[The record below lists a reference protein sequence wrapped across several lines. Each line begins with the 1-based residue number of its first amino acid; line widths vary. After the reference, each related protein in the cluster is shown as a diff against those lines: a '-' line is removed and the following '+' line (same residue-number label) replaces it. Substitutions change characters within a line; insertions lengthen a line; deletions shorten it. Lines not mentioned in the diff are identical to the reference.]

1 MTLRR
6 VCSPSRDRVLEDPQC
21 GSGPDSTEE
30 VLPTVFGDRNRSVV
44 PGSLHNELPQELEG
58 EGGHVAGHHK
68 TVRRRTVD
76 ERGRDASDRSV
87 CGPKV
92 SNLPDTGDWFTS
104 HDTNVSG
111 RAGECRNYGF
121 DQRSASPGQTR
132 FVLAHSGT
140 SAPGQNVS
148 SHRATHGPR
157 HRPRHGPQVHER
169 ILALQNFFTGSSH
182 GNGSRLAGRQL
193 AVCLIA
199 AAASSLYA
207 GSVPKPPVH
216 VRSVVRTS
224 ASGKLVRTVVVTP
237 RVVVPKPVTEI
248 SAASSTAITDDQVS
262 IPELVRSTA
271 QKYEVDPLLVHSV
284 IQVESNY
291 NPYAISPKGA
301 QGIMQ
306 LMPGTARRFGVSH
319 PFDARDN
326 IEGGVRYLK
335 YLQTLFPDDLR
346 LAIAAY
352 NAGEGAVW
360 KFNNQI
366 PPYPETEQYVYKVGS
381 RYGRAKKQAPGRAGE
396 PGSNAVTRADASTRA
411 DAGGPADKAETAST
425 PAAPSYAPVRYSYDA
440 NGNLYLRTEP
450 VSEAD
455 KGGLRT
461 Q

>member
-1 MTLRR
+1 
-6 VCSPSRDRVLEDPQC
+6 
-21 GSGPDSTEE
+21 
-30 VLPTVFGDRNRSVV
+30 
-44 PGSLHNELPQELEG
+44 
-58 EGGHVAGHHK
+58 
-68 TVRRRTVD
+68 
-76 ERGRDASDRSV
+76 
-87 CGPKV
+87 
-92 SNLPDTGDWFTS
+92 
-104 HDTNVSG
+104 
-111 RAGECRNYGF
+111 
-121 DQRSASPGQTR
+121 
-132 FVLAHSGT
+132 
-140 SAPGQNVS
+140 
-148 SHRATHGPR
+148 
-157 HRPRHGPQVHER
+157 
-169 ILALQNFFTGSSH
+169 
-182 GNGSRLAGRQL
+182 
-193 AVCLIA
+193 
-199 AAASSLYA
+199 
-207 GSVPKPPVH
+207 
-216 VRSVVRTS
+216 
-224 ASGKLVRTVVVTP
+224 
-237 RVVVPKPVTEI
+237 VPKPVTET
-248 SAASSTAITDDQVS
+248 SAASSTALTDDQLS

-381 RYGRAKKQAPGRAGE
+381 RYGRAKKQALGQAGE
-396 PGSNAVTRADASTRA
+396 TGSNAVTRADA
-411 DAGGPADKAETAST
+411 GGAADKAETAST